1 MCANA
6 AAMFGIVDG
15 PALTSTLD
23 AKACASFY
31 KYQRAKRRL
40 SKASKAKRVR
50 MLECQAAK
58 KSWQRCLSKEASATL
73 AEFKRKPIVKEERG
87 EDSECGNHFDKAP
100 ANSDSHLVQAPAALK
115 PSKPSGL
122 AAMSHRL
129 SHRIVIPC
137 SDLRFSQ
144 KSISGCFRSGSSLS
158 QLITEL
164 AANPDHVHC
173 IGPLRIFKAGKNY
186 VTLDNRR
193 LACLLESSRLLS
205 RTLMVPCTLYSKR
218 FILACFS
225 ELQGSKL
232 RFYFESSHRGSFV
245 HIRRSSGHKH
255 LRRVIRVLKK
265 DALTP
270 QCTNVFKEVHTLF
283 CFGKTIFWWKTV
295 RGKP

>member
-1 MCANA
+1 
-6 AAMFGIVDG
+6 
-15 PALTSTLD
+15 
-23 AKACASFY
+23 
-31 KYQRAKRRL
+31 
-40 SKASKAKRVR
+40 
-50 MLECQAAK
+50 MLECEKAK
-58 KSWQRCLSKEASATL
+58 ESCLRCFLEQASAIL
-73 AEFKRKPIVKEERG
+73 AECNREPRVKEERE
-87 EDSECGNHFDKAP
+87 EDSECGNHFYKAL
-100 ANSDSHLVQAPAALK
+100 ANSDSHLVQAPVALK

-122 AAMSHRL
+122 AAMSHPL
-129 SHRIVIPC
+129 SHRIVIPWC
-137 SDLRFSQ
+137 DLRFSQ

-193 LACLLESSRLLS
+193 LACLLEASRLLS

-218 FILACFS
+218 LIVACLS
-225 ELQGSKL
+225 ELQASKL

-270 QCTNVFKEVHTLF
+270 QGTNVFKEVHPLF
-283 CFGKTIFWWKTV
+283 CFGKTSSVVKTV
-295 RGKP
+295 QGKQ